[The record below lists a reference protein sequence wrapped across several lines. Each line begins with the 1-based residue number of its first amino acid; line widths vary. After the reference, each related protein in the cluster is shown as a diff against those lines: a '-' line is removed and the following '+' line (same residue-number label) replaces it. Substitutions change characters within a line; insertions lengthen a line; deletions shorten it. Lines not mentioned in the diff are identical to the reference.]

1 VRRRRRDDGELLA
14 AHASGGLD
22 AAEAARV
29 EQHVAAHPEA
39 RAELEEIE
47 RTLAEV
53 RAAAPR
59 PSGEPDWDA
68 MAREVRRAC
77 DDQPAARRSWWR
89 PALAAGL
96 AGAAAIALLFSV
108 TRDEVPGSD
117 AEHGPRAAAPEPA
130 LQPRVDAVEDPGQD
144 PDDAP
149 ADLRAPVLADLSGD
163 ELEQLEIALDD
174 RDEPGDAFVA
184 DLLRADPVASP
195 VAAMEPDDGR
205 EPADDDEAPGID
217 PFQPPDYLPIDEMA
231 DQLPDDAI
239 EAIDRYL
246 AEVQAG

>member
-1 VRRRRRDDGELLA
+1 
-14 AHASGGLD
+14 
-22 AAEAARV
+22 
-29 EQHVAAHPEA
+29 
-39 RAELEEIE
+39 EEIE

-68 MAREVRRAC
+68 MAREIRRAC
-77 DDQPAARRSWWR
+77 DDQPVARRSWWR
-89 PALAAGL
+89 PALAASL
-96 AGAAAIALLFSV
+96 AGAAAIAILIGV
-108 TRDEVPGSD
+108 TRDEAPGSRTEQ
-117 AEHGPRAAAPEPA
+117 APRATAPVPV
-130 LQPRVDAVEDPGQD
+130 QPRVDAVEDPVED
-144 PDDAP
+144 PD
-149 ADLRAPVLADLSGD
+149 ADELRAPVLADLSGD